1 MGGVGKVGVGRANSG
16 VVEGDLKIEVVS
28 GVWEVDYEIVG
39 VVTVDGNSDVGEG
52 DLEIDGVGLVNGNS
66 DMLEKEISRLILLEK
81 ENSR

>member
-1 MGGVGKVGVGRANSG
+1 MGGVGKVGVGGANSG

-52 DLEIDGVGLVNGNS
+52 DLEIDGVEFVDASSGL
-66 DMLEKEISRLILLEK
+66 DCRW
-81 ENSR
+81 